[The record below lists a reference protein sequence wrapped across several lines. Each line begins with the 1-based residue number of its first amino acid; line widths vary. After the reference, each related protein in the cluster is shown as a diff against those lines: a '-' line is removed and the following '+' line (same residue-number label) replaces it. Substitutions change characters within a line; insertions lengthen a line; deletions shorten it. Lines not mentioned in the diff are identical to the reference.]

1 MLQEFTTIA
10 HTYWTQFLFVLPRLL
25 VAAVLLAMVWLASGR
40 LRGYLTTKLAAHSAD
55 PLLTNFL
62 TQVGRWLLVLGGL
75 LLALQIIG
83 FSGVV
88 GGLMG
93 GLGLSAFLVGF
104 AFKDIAENF
113 LAGVILAFNR
123 PFNVRDSIQVKEH
136 IGRVME
142 LNLRTTRIKTYDG
155 KDIYVPNSVLLK
167 ESVTNFTRD
176 GFIRQDFMLGIDYD
190 ADVPTVI
197 QTIKDQI
204 RLEAEVL
211 QEAPHEPFVIVDE
224 LATSTVNL
232 KVFFWAES
240 EEYRRGV
247 LELRSRV
254 MNRVKTV
261 LIAADNVS
269 LPSDIV
275 EVQFPKNMP
284 ELRVRLADADQA
296 ARPPAA
302 ADNAAPAAAAAPAK

>member
-1 MLQEFTTIA
+1 M
-10 HTYWTQFLFVLPRLL
+10 
-25 VAAVLLAMVWLASGR
+25 AAVLLAVTWLASSR
-40 LRGYLTTKLAAHSAD
+40 LRSFLTARLAAHSAD

-62 TQVGRWLLVLGGL
+62 TQVGRWLLVLSGL

-88 GGLMG
+88 GGLLG

-123 PFNVRDSIQVKEH
+123 PFNVNDSIQVKDH
-136 IGRVME
+136 MGRVME

-176 GFIRQDFMLGIDYD
+176 GFIRQNFLVGIDYD

-197 QTIKDQI
+197 
-204 RLEAEVL
+204 EAISGQLRQEDEVL
-211 QEAPHEPFVIVDE
+211 QTIPHEPFIIVHE

-232 KVFFWAES
+232 KVFFWTES

-261 LIAADNVS
+261 LMAADNVS
-269 LPSDIV
+269 LPADIV
-275 EVQFPKNMP
+275 EMQFPKNLP
-284 ELRVRLADADQA
+284 ELRVRIIDQA
-296 ARPPAA
+296 PAGPPAA
-302 ADNAAPAAAAAPAK
+302 

>member
-1 MLQEFTTIA
+1 M
-10 HTYWTQFLFVLPRLL
+10 LPRL
-25 VAAVLLAMVWLASGR
+25 VMAAVLLAVTWLASSR
-40 LRGYLTTKLAAHSAD
+40 LRSFLTARLAAHSAD

-62 TQVGRWLLVLGGL
+62 TQVGRWLLVLSGL

-88 GGLMG
+88 GGLLG

-123 PFNVRDSIQVKEH
+123 PFNVNDSIQVKDH
-136 IGRVME
+136 MGRVME

-176 GFIRQDFMLGIDYD
+176 GFIRQNFLVGIDYD

-197 QTIKDQI
+197 
-204 RLEAEVL
+204 EAISGQLRQEDEVL
-211 QEAPHEPFVIVDE
+211 QTIPHEPFIIVHE

-232 KVFFWAES
+232 KVFFWTES

-261 LIAADNVS
+261 LMAADNVS
-269 LPSDIV
+269 LPADIV
-275 EVQFPKNMP
+275 EMQFPKNLP
-284 ELRVRLADADQA
+284 ELRVRIIDQA
-296 ARPPAA
+296 PAGPPAA
-302 ADNAAPAAAAAPAK
+302 

>member
-25 VAAVLLAMVWLASGR
+25 VAAVLLAVVWLAAGR
-40 LRGYLTTKLAAHSAD
+40 LRNFLSAKLAARSAD

-88 GGLMG
+88 GGLLG

-123 PFNVRDSIQVKEH
+123 PFNVNDSIQVKDLLGQV
-136 IGRVME
+136 IE

-155 KDIYVPNSVLLK
+155 KDIYVPNALVLK
-167 ESVTNFTRD
+167 EPVTNFTRD
-176 GFIRQDFMLGIDYD
+176 GYIRQDFLIGIGYD
-190 ADVPTVI
+190 ADAQGVI
-197 QTIKDQI
+197 DTI
-204 RLEAEVL
+204 
-211 QEAPHEPFVIVDE
+211 
-224 LATSTVNL
+224 LA
-232 KVFFWAES
+232 
-240 EEYRRGV
+240 
-247 LELRSRV
+247 
-254 MNRVKTV
+254 
-261 LIAADNVS
+261 
-269 LPSDIV
+269 
-275 EVQFPKNMP
+275 
-284 ELRVRLADADQA
+284 
-296 ARPPAA
+296 
-302 ADNAAPAAAAAPAK
+302 

>member
-1 MLQEFTTIA
+1 MLEEFSA
-10 HTYWTQFLFVLPRLL
+10 VFHTYWTQFLFVLPRLL
-25 VAAVLLAMVWLASGR
+25 VAAVLLAVVWLASSR
-40 LRGYLTTKLAAHSAD
+40 LRSFLTARLAAHSAD

-88 GGLMG
+88 GGLLG

-123 PFNVRDSIQVKEH
+123 PFNVNDSIQVKDH
-136 IGRVME
+136 MGRVME

-176 GFIRQDFMLGIDYD
+176 GFIRQDFLVGIDYE

-197 QTIKDQI
+197 EAISGQLRQ
-204 RLEAEVL
+204 EAEVL
-211 QEAPHEPFVIVDE
+211 QTLPHEPFIIVHE

-232 KVFFWAES
+232 KVFFWTES

-261 LIAADNVS
+261 LMAADNVS
-269 LPSDIV
+269 LPADIV
-275 EVQFPKNMP
+275 EMQFPKNLP
-284 ELRVRLADADQA
+284 ELRVRVIDQA
-296 ARPPAA
+296 PASTPAA
-302 ADNAAPAAAAAPAK
+302 